1 MVSDAEQ
8 GRETIMTESRT
19 PTQDAAG
26 SSAQEARYVIYG
38 LDASYFTRKVL
49 GFFHYK
55 QIPYEYRHKT
65 ITVRPVVEKKAGT
78 HLIPVVVTPEGE
90 WLWDSTPIAFE
101 MDRRFPDTALLPPLE
116 THPVLHLTG
125 RILED
130 FLDEWPTRQALHF
143 RWMMDSGIHV
153 GGDDLARDS
162 LGVPKGGRLDAEG
175 AQMVFKM
182 REMIRQWGTEA
193 CRKVGADRRASA
205 EMEGEFVRLIQLLA
219 QHFDWSPYLLGERP
233 SLADFALYGGL
244 EAHFLLDPIPAGLIE
259 RHAPAL
265 AGWTERLRELV
276 ADDGVPDWPAEDRV
290 PETLAPLLQY
300 VGLTFHEFLKAN
312 RAALEGKEE
321 WLTLDLGYGPTRIH
335 SRGYA
340 EKTRRATAAVLTD
353 LPEEAAEAVKR
364 GLDPLGVLEAY
375 RL

>member
-1 MVSDAEQ
+1 MTDSAGTATGAGTGAAADD
-8 GRETIMTESRT
+8 GR
-19 PTQDAAG
+19 ALH
-26 SSAQEARYVIYG
+26 VVYG

-49 GFFHYK
+49 SFFRYK
-55 QIPYEYRHKT
+55 GIPHEYRHKT
-65 ITVRPVVEKKAGT
+65 ITVRPIVEKKAGT
-78 HLIPVVVTPEGE
+78 HLIPVVATPEGE

-101 MDRRFPDTALLPPLE
+101 MDRRFPDSALLPPLD

-130 FLDEWPTRQALHF
+130 FFDEWPTRQALHF

-162 LGVPKGGRLDAEG
+162 LGVPKGRRLDAEG
-175 AQMVFKM
+175 EQMVLRM

-193 CRKVGADRRASA
+193 CRKVGADRRAAA
-205 EMEGEFVRLIQLLA
+205 EMEGEFVRLVQLLA
-219 QHFDWSPYLLGERP
+219 QHFDWTPHLLGERP
-233 SLADFALYGGL
+233 CLADFALYGGL

-259 RHAPAL
+259 RHAPGLEAW
-265 AGWTERLRELV
+265 AARLRELR
-276 ADDGVPDWPAEDRV
+276 AADGVPDWPAEDRM

-312 RAALEGKEE
+312 RAALERDEE
-321 WLTLDLGYGPTRIH
+321 WLTLDLGYGPTRMH
-335 SRGYA
+335 TRKYS
-340 EKTRRATAAVLTD
+340 EKTRRDTAAVLAG
-353 LPEEAAEAVKR
+353 LPADAATAVER
-364 GLDPLGVLEAY
+364 ELGPLGVLDAY